1 MKYVILVPS
10 VDDALEISSLERS
23 ATDETTVDIRLR
35 EELRSVR
42 SLARTAIEDS
52 GVISNLFAIY
62 LSNARTD
69 VSMYFLSLLS
79 SSSLTSAD
87 SPDWLVS
94 DNDVLP
100 FLSSEIEY
108 RASELSLNYLILLVS
123 LTLFERLTD
132 AEEHLETISE
142 SELYLFLENF
152 RSLVIVLTT
161 L

>member
-1 MKYVILVPS
+1 
-10 VDDALEISSLERS
+10 
-23 ATDETTVDIRLR
+23 
-35 EELRSVR
+35 
-42 SLARTAIEDS
+42 
-52 GVISNLFAIY
+52 
-62 LSNARTD
+62 
-69 VSMYFLSLLS
+69 MYFLSLLS